1 MAADQKKVR
10 RQHATLGFTDESG
23 FLLMPLV
30 CRTLAHRG
38 QTPRLMHRAR
48 QRDKVSVAAALTLSP
63 TRRHIGLHYQT
74 FPNAYVNAQAYAGF
88 VRRSVLRH
96 QRGPVVLI
104 HDQGSMHKG
113 PFLRALAADHP
124 RLEMHFL
131 PGYAPEFNPTEPLW
145 KHAKLD
151 ELGNFVPMTVSELDH
166 EIHRCLDRTREDQNC
181 LRSFFATARL
191 SWDGLTGLF

>member
-38 QTPRLMHRAR
+38 QTPRLVHRAR

-74 FPNAYVNAQAYAGF
+74 FPNAYVNAEAYAGF
-88 VRRSVLRH
+88 VRRSVLRQ

-113 PFLRALAADHP
+113 PFLRALAADYP

-145 KHAKLD
+145 KHAKLE

-166 EIHRCLDRTREDQNC
+166 EIHRCLDQTREDQTC

>member
-1 MAADQKKVR
+1 VR
-10 RQHATLGFTDESG
+10 ERHATLGFTDESG

-30 CRTLAHRG
+30 ARTLARRG
-38 QTPRLMHRAR
+38 HTPRLVHRAR
-48 QRDKVSVAAALTLSP
+48 HRDKVSVAAALTPSP
-63 TRRHIGLHYQT
+63 ARGHVGPHYQT
-74 FPNAYVNAQAYAGF
+74 YPNGYVTAEAYAAF
-88 VRRSVLRH
+88 VRHAVPRPR
-96 QRGPVVLI
+96 RGPVVLI

-131 PGYAPEFNPTEPLW
+131 PSYAPEFNPTEPLW
-145 KHAKLD
+145 KHAKVD

-166 EIHRCLDRTREDQNC
+166 EIHRCLDQTRADQDR

-191 SWDGLTGLF
+191 SWKGLTGLF